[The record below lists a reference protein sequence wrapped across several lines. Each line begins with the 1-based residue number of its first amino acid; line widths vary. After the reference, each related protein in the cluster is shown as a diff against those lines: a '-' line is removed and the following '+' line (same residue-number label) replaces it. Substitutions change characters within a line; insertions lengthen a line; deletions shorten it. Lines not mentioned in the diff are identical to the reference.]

1 MAYRVDIITLFPDM
15 FRGPFE
21 MSMMWKAQDRGL
33 MELKLWDLR
42 EFGLGARRTVDDT
55 PFGGGPGMVLRPEP
69 MVAAIEAARAEN
81 PGAPV
86 IVMTP
91 SGARHTQAKAAA
103 LALGSGLILVAGH
116 YEGFDERI
124 MDYADEQLSVGDYVL
139 TGGELPGMV
148 VTDSVVR
155 LIPGVLGGEDS
166 AADESF
172 SGVNGLLEYPQYTRP
187 EEFRGAKVPDVLRS
201 GHHAEIA
208 KWRHE
213 QSLERTKRVRP
224 DLLDL

>member
-1 MAYRVDIITLFPDM
+1 
-15 FRGPFE
+15 
-21 MSMMWKAQDRGL
+21 

>member
-1 MAYRVDIITLFPDM
+1 MTMRVDIITLFPDM

-33 MELKLWDLR
+33 LRLKLWDLR

-86 IVMTP
+86 IIMTP

-103 LALGSGLILVAGH
+103 LAQLPGIILVAGH

-124 MDYADEQLSVGDYVL
+124 MDYADEQLSIGDYVL
-139 TGGELPGMV
+139 TGGELPAMV
-148 VTDSVVR
+148 VTDSVAR
-155 LIPGVLGGEDS
+155 LIPGVLGS
-166 AADESF
+166 DESAVDETF
-172 SGVNGLLEYPQYTRP
+172 SGSAGLLEYPQYTRP
-187 EEFRGAKVPDVLRS
+187 EEFRGAKVPDVLRG

-213 QSLERTKRVRP
+213 QSLERTERVRP
-224 DLLDL
+224 DLLRP